1 MRITSTEDRAI
12 VVFAQVHANCFR
24 FIKAEREIVSMG
36 EEVKKSYLAKVAKL
50 PEEEIVFY
58 EHDLLHLKQP
68 GILGCFEKADIWIT
82 GRGLVLEG

>member
-1 MRITSTEDRAI
+1 
-12 VVFAQVHANCFR
+12 
-24 FIKAEREIVSMG
+24 MG

>member
-1 MRITSTEDRAI
+1 M
-12 VVFAQVHANCFR
+12 
-24 FIKAEREIVSMG
+24 SMG

-50 PEEEIVFY
+50 PEEKIVVY
-58 EHDLLHLKQP
+58 KHDLLHLKQP